1 MSLVCENIS
10 FSYKNKN
17 ALENIS
23 LNLFPSEVIALVG
36 RNGSGKSTLIKNI
49 AGIVKPKLGDIKIF
63 EKSIDKYS
71 NKEKA
76 KLISYMPQKHIL
88 LVQVN
93 VLESVMLGRMPHLSF
108 KPTDEDF
115 YIVENIIN
123 KLGLKDYLFKKVYN
137 LSGGEFQK
145 VMLARVLT
153 QDPKILLLDEPVN
166 HLDPKNQLEVLH
178 IIKDFTKSKNLI
190 TIVVLHDINLALR
203 FADKI
208 VMLKD
213 GKLMGIKNKDDI
225 TENEISELFDVNVKI
240 LKTDDIV
247 YSYFS

>member
-1 MSLVCENIS
+1 LSLVCENIS